1 VKGLLKEKREKRTKK
16 KGFEHLNKL
25 VDLIE
30 FQTSVF
36 CSPSS
41 HRKKW
46 LRFSVFYAI
55 MSDKEK
61 QDLNELIRKYDDFI
75 TLKLKPS
82 LKKEIDQ
89 RDSIFNTMA
98 E

>member
-1 VKGLLKEKREKRTKK
+1 M
-16 KGFEHLNKL
+16 NKL

-30 FQTSVF
+30 FQTFVF

-46 LRFSVFYAI
+46 LRFSVFYAL